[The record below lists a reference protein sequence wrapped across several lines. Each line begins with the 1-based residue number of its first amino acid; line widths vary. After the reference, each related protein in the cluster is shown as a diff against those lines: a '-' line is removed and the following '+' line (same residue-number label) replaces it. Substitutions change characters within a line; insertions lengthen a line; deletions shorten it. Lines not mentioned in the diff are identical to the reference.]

1 MKALPGNPYDGHT
14 LASVIPAIE
23 QTIGAELERVITDAG
38 YKGHHAPKEKRF
50 RVYVAG
56 QKRGLSPGIKRALRR
71 RAAVEP
77 VIGHLK
83 TEHRMGRN
91 HLVGS
96 QGDAINALLA
106 AVGYNFRLLL
116 RWLALLCAFVR
127 AFLPAAPDRLSRLQP
142 A

>member
-1 MKALPGNPYDGHT
+1 ME
-14 LASVIPAIE
+14 LARAV
-23 QTIGAELERVITDAG
+23 VDAG

-56 QKRGLSPGIKRALRR
+56 QKRGLSPAIKRALRR

-83 TEHRMGRN
+83 SEHRMGRN
-91 HLVGS
+91 HLAHS
-96 QGDAINALLA
+96 AGDAINAVLA

-116 RWLALLCAFVR
+116 RWLALSFACIHTLLV
-127 AFLPAAPDRLSRLQP
+127 AAPGSVSRPQP